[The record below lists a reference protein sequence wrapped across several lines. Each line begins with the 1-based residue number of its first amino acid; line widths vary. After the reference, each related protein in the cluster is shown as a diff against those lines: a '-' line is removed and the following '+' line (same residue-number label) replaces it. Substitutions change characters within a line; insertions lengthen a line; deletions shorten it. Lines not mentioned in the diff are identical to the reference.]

1 MAIPHNG
8 RRIRPDH
15 GDTAMHLVDGRDI
28 LGSEH
33 AHLLY
38 DGIHPDAEGYQHM
51 ARALDAALRDLDITI
66 PAGAG

>member
-1 MAIPHNG
+1 
-8 RRIRPDH
+8 
-15 GDTAMHLVDGRDI
+15 MHLVDGRDI